1 MADEALEEVLLS
13 DASRAARLA
22 NSYAPRFETRCRRWA
37 MLALVCFAA
46 CLACGPVTSF
56 PTFEPMLCKLGVLG
70 STHNA
75 TSDTSQT

>member
-1 MADEALEEVLLS
+1 
-13 DASRAARLA
+13 
-22 NSYAPRFETRCRRWA
+22 

-75 TSDTSQT
+75 TSDTSQTSPQLDLVYNMGQGTVLVLGQSGG